1 MMANKTSPRLNEAEH
16 EVFPRPP
23 ITYVPLRPPTFL
35 ARNFALTKANLSDGV
50 ARQTRLKRCLH
61 QRGGTQDV
69 FRRQPDTDVRFA
81 GYPALLH
88 ENRLSL
94 SLAHDSMR

>member
-1 MMANKTSPRLNEAEH
+1 M
-16 EVFPRPP
+16 FPRPLT
-23 ITYVPLRPPTFL
+23 TYVPISPDQ
-35 ARNFALTKANLSDGV
+35 NFALQKRILFDRV

-81 GYPALLH
+81 GYPALFH
-88 ENRLSL
+88 QT
-94 SLAHDSMR
+94 A